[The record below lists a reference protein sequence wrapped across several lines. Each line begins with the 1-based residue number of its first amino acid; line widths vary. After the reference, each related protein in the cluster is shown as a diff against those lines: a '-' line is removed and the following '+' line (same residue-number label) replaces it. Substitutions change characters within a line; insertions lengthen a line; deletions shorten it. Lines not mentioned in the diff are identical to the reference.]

1 MATELAKAYV
11 QIIPSAKGIKG
22 ELEKELGG
30 ESASAGNAA
39 GELFG
44 SNLVGKIKGLIAA
57 AGIGVALKAAVDE
70 GGKLQQ
76 SFGGLDTIYGEASG
90 AAKEY
95 AYAAAQAGISAND
108 YAEQAVSFG
117 ASLKQAFAGDT
128 TKAVQAANTAI
139 MDMTDNAAKMGTPI
153 DQIQHAYQGF
163 AKQNYTMLDNL
174 KLGFGGT
181 KSEMERLLATANE
194 INKGNGIISD
204 YQIENLGDV
213 YDAIHVIQQDLG
225 LTGVAAMEASE
236 TFSGSFGAM
245 QASLSNFLAALS
257 LGEGVDTALMTLIN
271 STTTFLANNLIPMI
285 GNVVSSIPTT
295 IGVLLTQGI
304 PAILASFQQIFAQLM
319 TMFGTGSLESAQAAV
334 DGFLAK
340 VPDMI
345 TAGGEMLLGLIDGI
359 GSQLPGM
366 ITQAAEVINQFLQT
380 VLSRL
385 PEILDSGA
393 KTIEQLSQGMLRNV
407 PQVISAVFQALQ
419 SFLST
424 ILSNLPQIVNSG
436 VNMLNSLAQ
445 GIIQNRVAIMNAMRD
460 GIMGLLQTI
469 IDHLPQIL
477 EAGVNLI
484 VQLAAGIIQAVPQ
497 AVSACVQLISDIIS
511 AFTSQDWGKIGSD
524 IISGIARG
532 IASGA
537 GRLKEAAVGA
547 AKSAFEGA
555 KSFLGIASPSK
566 LFRDKIGAMMAEGM
580 VVGFEDRAP
589 EERIA
594 NDVRGFAN
602 VAPQATGPNYGGF
615 NVTVYQAPGQSAEEL
630 VDVIERELY
639 ARIASKKAVF
649 G

>member
-57 AGIGVALKAAVDE
+57 AGIGVALKTAVDE

-139 MDMTDNAAKMGTPI
+139 MDMTDNAAKMGTPL

-174 KLGFGGT
+174 KLGYGGT
-181 KSEMERLLATANE
+181 KTEMERLLADASKLSGVE
-194 INKGNGIISD
+194 YDIS
-204 YQIENLGDV
+204 NLGDV

-257 LGEGVDTALMTLIN
+257 LGEGVDTALMTLIQ

-345 TAGGEMLLGLIDGI
+345 TAGGQMLLGLIDGI

-469 IDHLPQIL
+469 VDHLPQIL

-497 AVSACVQLISDIIS
+497 AVSACVQLISDIIT

-594 NDVRGFAN
+594 NDVRDFAN